1 MSEQVHKPFRI
12 FVDTEFTDFSVRDL
26 ISIALVAE
34 NGREFYGENRN
45 FNRSACSE
53 FVVSIVIPQLGELPD
68 RVFSCEALRT
78 ELLAWLN
85 QFANHPDPR
94 LCFDYVGD
102 WELFLELVR
111 ELPDPWTTEQVLEKI
126 NHDRIE
132 TYYQIHSGRHH
143 ALHDA
148 RANCFAF
155 ASD

>member
-1 MSEQVHKPFRI
+1 MSKQVHKPFRV
-12 FVDTEFTDFSVRDL
+12 FVDTEFTDFAVRDL

-34 NGREFYGENRN
+34 DGSEFYGESRN

-53 FVVSIVIPQLGELPD
+53 FVISTVIPQLGTWPD
-68 RVFSCEALRT
+68 RVLPCEALRT
-78 ELLAWLN
+78 ELLVWLDK
-85 QFANHPDPR
+85 FSDHRDPR

-111 ELPDPWTTEQVLEKI
+111 ELPDPWTTEQVLDKI
-126 NHDRIE
+126 NHDWIE
-132 TYYQIHSGRHH
+132 TYYRTHGGRHH

-155 ASD
+155 APD